1 MKIVAITLLALS
13 FAACCDK
20 EPEISNT
27 DCIEIQQNSN
37 YITEDLN
44 QDFTIQFPTDYTGDG
59 LMVQKIANFL
69 KFSDKVI
76 VKYSFFCPTDCI
88 KFYGGSLDHPIPN
101 SVIGST
107 IDGTT
112 AFDQKIEFCKNDIIE
127 AIFYHNSDNLSFGTL
142 YLKIEDQY
150 LMSCNIQFE
159 KEKLEEV
166 ISILTTLK
174 KN

>member
-1 MKIVAITLLALS
+1 MKIIAITLLALS

-20 EPEISNT
+20 EPDISNT
-27 DCIEIQQNSN
+27 DCIEIQQNPD

-44 QDFTIQFPTDYTGDG
+44 QDFTIQFPTNYTGDG
-59 LMVQKIANFL
+59 LVVQKFANFL

-76 VKYSFFCPTDCI
+76 VKYSFLCPTDCI
-88 KFYGGSLDHPIPN
+88 KFYGWSLDHPIPN

-107 IDGTT
+107 IDATT
-112 AFDQKIEFCKNDIIE
+112 SFDQKIEFCKNDIIE

-142 YLKIEDQY
+142 YLQVEDKY
-150 LMSCNIQFE
+150 LESAKIQFE

-166 ISILTTLK
+166 ISILKTLK